1 MFVFGKL
8 PRSKE
13 GFMSRS
19 ASTQL
24 PRQPGGQKQPKGK
37 RLLDRVNFTK
47 ANAAKVQC
55 LPGRSETFVWD
66 AAVSGLGIRALKSGK
81 RTWVY
86 QYRDGDGRNR
96 RMVLGDVASVAIDTV
111 RELARQHANDVAKG
125 GNPSAERQGKRG
137 GGSLADVIEDYLAYV
152 EGKLKRTSYRS
163 TKLNLKTHAKQ
174 LHHERIDAVH
184 RAHTALR
191 VPI

>member
-1 MFVFGKL
+1 
-8 PRSKE
+8 
-13 GFMSRS
+13 
-19 ASTQL
+19 
-24 PRQPGGQKQPKGK
+24 
-37 RLLDRVNFTK
+37 
-47 ANAAKVQC
+47 
-55 LPGRSETFVWD
+55 
-66 AAVSGLGIRALKSGK
+66 
-81 RTWVY
+81 
-86 QYRDGDGRNR
+86 
-96 RMVLGDVASVAIDTV
+96 MVLGDVASVAIDTV

-163 TKLNLKTHAKQ
+163 TKLNLKTHAKP